1 MSKKIV
7 EIPIEKQGMTIGE
20 YIQQA
25 TFEELCVLFASYI
38 WTELEFETVML
49 KEENELNKAKWLLQH
64 EMPKFLEYKDKE
76 EF

>member
-7 EIPIEKQGMTIGE
+7 KIPNEKQGMTIGE

-25 TFEELCVLFASYI
+25 TYEELCVLFASYI
-38 WTELEFETVML
+38 WTELEFEAVFI
-49 KEENELNKAKWLLQH
+49 KEENHLNKTKWLLQQ
-64 EMPKFLEYKDKE
+64 EMPRFLEYTDKE